1 MREGAPDAWGALAA
15 CMERRRRAGTI
26 PPYRTAPPMEETLPG
41 TQDAPQHH
49 ADATVGGVEPVTL
62 DALPKGVAAR
72 IVEVRTRSAHERSK
86 LMALGLTPH
95 TVITVN
101 QRFPSIVVEIGFTQ
115 IALDMASAS
124 AVLVQPD

>member
-1 MREGAPDAWGALAA
+1 M
-15 CMERRRRAGTI
+15 
-26 PPYRTAPPMEETLPG
+26 PG
-41 TQDAPQHH
+41 PQHPTQQDADQTIGHNE
-49 ADATVGGVEPVTL
+49 AVTL
-62 DALPKGVAAR
+62 DTLPKGVRAR
-72 IVEVRTRSAHERSK
+72 IVEVRANSAHERSK

-95 TVITVN
+95 TAITVN

>member
-1 MREGAPDAWGALAA
+1 MPSTHLPGPPDAD
-15 CMERRRRAGTI
+15 
-26 PPYRTAPPMEETLPG
+26 
-41 TQDAPQHH
+41 QS
-49 ADATVGGVEPVTL
+49 VGGAEPVTL
-62 DALPKGVAAR
+62 DALPKGVNAR
-72 IVEVRTRSAHERSK
+72 VVDIRTRSAHERSK

-95 TVITVN
+95 TDIKVN